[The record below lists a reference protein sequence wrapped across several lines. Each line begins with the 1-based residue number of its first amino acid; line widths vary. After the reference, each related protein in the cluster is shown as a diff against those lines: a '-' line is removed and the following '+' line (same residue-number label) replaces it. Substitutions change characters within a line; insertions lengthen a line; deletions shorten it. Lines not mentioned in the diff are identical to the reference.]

1 MNELEKFNLLC
12 EYFSENGTLKRT
24 ITIKGLNYFKVTKV
38 FIIEG
43 GIVTVEFGIINNKC
57 FISLDID

>member
-1 MNELEKFNLLC
+1 MNELEKFNVLC

-24 ITIKGLNYFKVTKV
+24 ITIKGVNYFKVAKV

-43 GIVTVEFGIINNKC
+43 DIVTIELGIIGGRC
-57 FISLDID
+57 FFRTNVD